1 MLSIWREI
9 QPTQQAGEGAHRRSD
24 IVTAVTVQALF
35 IDEHRRLRPGASCT
49 LTLSIT
55 NLGPTEA
62 SWSITPIGMAANWI
76 RIQAPTVTLAAGASI
91 PVAVDIEPPQTATT
105 TAGATE
111 IIVKLVSLSG
121 LDTDSITADTTI
133 EIDPF
138 DHREV
143 HALQPVRRGR
153 RRTTFEFLINNDGN
167 APANCRL
174 NLVDPTGRLDGMFDP
189 PSIGIEPGS
198 SALVLLRARARTRI
212 ARFSDRELPF
222 RVEAAEP
229 DHPTVSAAA
238 TMVQSPL
245 ITPGVLVRLGGLAA
259 LIAAATAA
267 WFGVIRPEIDT
278 IAQRAVD
285 ERIAETGADN
295 DTMPPATT
303 APDGSGPVETIDP
316 GAEALPIAPRLEVTI
331 PVGGV
336 SADSYEVPGDARFD
350 IVDIVLMNPNG
361 DLGRAVLARGDE
373 TVYEWDLGLMSMP
386 NEYQPRQSPL
396 PIAPGETVSLRVEC
410 EAAGSLDADGC
421 QVAVL
426 LGGTLS
432 GR

>member
-1 MLSIWREI
+1 M
-9 QPTQQAGEGAHRRSD
+9 
-24 IVTAVTVQALF
+24 TVQALF
-35 IDEHRRLRPGASCT
+35 IDERRRLRPGASCT
-49 LTLSIT
+49 LTLSVT

-62 SWSITPIGMAANWI
+62 SWAITPIGMAANWV

-91 PVAVDIEPPQTATT
+91 PVAVDIEPPQSATT
-105 TAGATE
+105 SAGSTE
-111 IIVKLVSLSG
+111 IIVRLVSLTG
-121 LDTDSITADTTI
+121 PDTDSITVDTSI
-133 EIDPF
+133 EIDAF
-138 DHREV
+138 DRREI

-153 RRTTFEFLINNDGN
+153 RRTSFEFLINNDGN
-167 APANCRL
+167 AQANCRL
-174 NLVDPTGRLDGMFDP
+174 NLVDPTGRVDGMFDP

-198 SALVLLRARARTRI
+198 SALVLLRTRAGGRI

-222 RVEAAEP
+222 RVDVVEP

-245 ITPGVLVRLGGLAA
+245 ITPGVLARLGGLAA
-259 LIAAATAA
+259 LLAAATAA
-267 WFGVIRPEIDT
+267 WFGVIRPEIDAV
-278 IAQRAVD
+278 AQRAVD
-285 ERIAETGADN
+285 ERITMTGADGQGA
-295 DTMPPATT
+295 PPITT
-303 APDGSGPVETIDP
+303 SPDGSGPVEIIIDP
-316 GAEALPIAPRLEVTI
+316 GGEALPIAPRLEVTI

-336 SADSYEVPGDARFD
+336 GADSYEVPGDARFD

-396 PIAPGETVSLRVEC
+396 PIEPGQAVSLRVEC

>member
-1 MLSIWREI
+1 M
-9 QPTQQAGEGAHRRSD
+9 
-24 IVTAVTVQALF
+24 TVQALF
-35 IDEHRRLRPGASCT
+35 IDERRRLRPGASCT

-62 SWSITPIGMAANWI
+62 SWAITPIGMAANWI

-91 PVAVDIEPPQTATT
+91 PVAVDVEPPQSATT

-111 IIVKLVSLSG
+111 IIVRLVSLSG
-121 LDTDSITADTTI
+121 PDTDSITVDTTI

-138 DHREV
+138 DRREV

-174 NLVDPTGRLDGMFDP
+174 NLVDPTGRVDGMFDP

-198 SALVLLRARARTRI
+198 SALVLLRTRARARI
-212 ARFSDRELPF
+212 AHFSDRELPF

-229 DHPTVSAAA
+229 DHPTVSTAA
-238 TMVQSPL
+238 TMVQSPV
-245 ITPGVLVRLGGLAA
+245 ITPGVLARLGGLIA
-259 LIAAATAA
+259 LLAAATAA

-285 ERIAETGADN
+285 ERLADTGAD
-295 DTMPPATT
+295 TAATLPPVTPT
-303 APDGSGPVETIDP
+303 PDGSGPVEIIVDP
-316 GAEALPIAPRLEVTI
+316 GGEALPIAPRLEVTI

-336 SADSYEVPGDARFD
+336 GADSYEVPGDTRFD
-350 IVDIVLMNPNG
+350 IVDIVVMNPNG

-396 PIAPGETVSLRVEC
+396 PIEPGETVSLRVEC